1 LMSVELQE
9 SKLLDGLYSEQK
21 LNKIFFDD
29 SMPIA
34 WT

>member
-1 LMSVELQE
+1 MRPKKLKE
-9 SKLLDGLYSEQK
+9 SELLDELYSEQK

-29 SMPIA
+29 SMSVV